1 MSFRPNVWPI
11 FPSKSSL
18 DRSAASLR
26 RVAWCGFPDFVG
38 TISGLRILAPHP
50 AALRFLRLA
59 VPRSRWLFA
68 PDPVQR
74 HRQTWACSR
83 GDPPRCTVEKTRP
96 PRFLGDPCAHAPLS
110 DPGGPLKPSPYGSS
124 DAAFRWDK
132 HVGSA
137 MKTFEAQSRG
147 LCAPCLRFAAGVTSG
162 PRKTRYRPVAS
173 LCRVGTST
181 RLDPSRRFP
190 LQILSLSFPLLQAL
204 PGAMSPFGL
213 IGHTARAFCQ

>member
-1 MSFRPNVWPI
+1 MSPPDLRCLDGSLGVQVQKIN
-11 FPSKSSL
+11 PSPFL
-18 DRSAASLR
+18 
-26 RVAWCGFPDFVG
+26 
-38 TISGLRILAPHP
+38 

-74 HRQTWACSR
+74 HRQAWACSR

-204 PGAMSPFGL
+204 PGAMSPL
-213 IGHTARAFCQ
+213 TYAARFSAGVTSISTRLPLRRTSSASS